1 MSKITFIRH
10 ARLVSPYN
18 NYGSLSFSDISD
30 LATGKVDP
38 DVDPAMLSDVKKTLM
53 RLKSVEGRV
62 VILHADSRRALQTS
76 QYIQKIVEEEIG
88 ELPEIIQTP
97 ELNEIFFDPEKFMI
111 AEEFMRDGLAC
122 IRERVF
128 DSLAG
133 EKILG
138 GELKNKKS
146 VESVKNIF
154 SRIQKLNEKI
164 SMLTSDGTHIICVT
178 HGFLLRLLQI
188 YFLLG
193 EKNPSFVTKKNL
205 YQMHNFEYGQGFLVE
220 YIIDG

>member
-1 MSKITFIRH
+1 MSKVTFIRH

-18 NYGSLSFSDISD
+18 DYGSLSFTDISD
-30 LATGKVDP
+30 LATGKIDP
-38 DVDPAMLSDVKKTLM
+38 DVDPVMLSEVKKTLI
-53 RLKSVEGRV
+53 RLKSVTERV
-62 VILHADSRRALQTS
+62 IILHADSQRAFQTS
-76 QYIQKIVEEEIG
+76 EYIQKIAREEIG

-97 ELNEIFFDPEKFMI
+97 ELNEIFFDPKKLMTS
-111 AEEFMRDGLAC
+111 EEFMKDGLGC

-154 SRIQKLNEKI
+154 SRIEKLERKI
-164 SMLTSDGTHIICVT
+164 SALTSDGTQVICVT

-188 YFLLG
+188 YFLLE
-193 EKNPSFVTKKNL
+193 EKQPSFVTKKHL
-205 YQMHNFEYGQGFLVE
+205 YEMHNFEYGQGFLME
-220 YIIDG
+220 YIIGK